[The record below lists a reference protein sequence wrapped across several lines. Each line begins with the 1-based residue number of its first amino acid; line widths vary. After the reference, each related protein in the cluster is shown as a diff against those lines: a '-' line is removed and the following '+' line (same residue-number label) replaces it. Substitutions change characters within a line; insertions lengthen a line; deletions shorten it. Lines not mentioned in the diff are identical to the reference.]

1 MTPTIVK
8 AESGYIKDPL
18 ALFYELTQG
27 TKNNILLE
35 SQEIHTK
42 AGTQSLLGVSSA
54 LRISCMG
61 HEVTIRVLNE
71 NGEYAAEQLLPL
83 IENNVRIE
91 KLTDAV
97 GKSRNSL
104 CSILKSTPVRMRTH
118 V

>member
-42 AGTQSLLGVSSA
+42 AGTQSLLGVS
-54 LRISCMG
+54 
-61 HEVTIRVLNE
+61 
-71 NGEYAAEQLLPL
+71 
-83 IENNVRIE
+83 
-91 KLTDAV
+91 
-97 GKSRNSL
+97 
-104 CSILKSTPVRMRTH
+104 
-118 V
+118 

>member
-54 LRISCMG
+54 LRTLMVTSCPMQL
-61 HEVTIRVLNE
+61 ILN
-71 NGEYAAEQLLPL
+71 AE
-83 IENNVRIE
+83 
-91 KLTDAV
+91 LTPKRD
-97 GKSRNSL
+97 
-104 CSILKSTPVRMRTH
+104 
-118 V
+118 